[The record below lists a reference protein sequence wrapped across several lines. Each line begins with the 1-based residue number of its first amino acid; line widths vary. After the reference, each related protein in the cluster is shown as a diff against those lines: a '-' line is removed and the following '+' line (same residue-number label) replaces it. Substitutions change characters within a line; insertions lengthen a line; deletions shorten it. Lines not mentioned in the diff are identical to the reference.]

1 MSGLKAVLFDMD
13 GVIVDTELEDFKAQV
28 AFVKK
33 INEEN
38 GRSSEGLDFKLL
50 LGKSYALLL
59 DQLYALTDGMVDAEE
74 LWARF
79 LAFDAEWNR
88 HSDVSLLYR
97 PETEEVLS
105 VAKAFALKT
114 AVVSSSSRERIEEV
128 LNACGIRDEFDL
140 IVSGALLE
148 RSKPDPTIYRNALAD
163 LSLAPEECVAIE
175 DSTCGIEA
183 ALAAG
188 IPVIAYEEV
197 RVPIDQTSVTWKA
210 RSLSEAASIIRS
222 LAANG

>member
-38 GRSSEGLDFKLL
+38 GRSSEGLDFTLL

-97 PETEEVLS
+97 PETEEVFSVGGLS
-105 VAKAFALKT
+105 
-114 AVVSSSSRERIEEV
+114 S
-128 LNACGIRDEFDL
+128 
-140 IVSGALLE
+140 
-148 RSKPDPTIYRNALAD
+148 
-163 LSLAPEECVAIE
+163 
-175 DSTCGIEA
+175 
-183 ALAAG
+183 
-188 IPVIAYEEV
+188 
-197 RVPIDQTSVTWKA
+197 
-210 RSLSEAASIIRS
+210 
-222 LAANG
+222 